1 MDKVY
6 TVDEISAVVSEVI
19 NDYYSNIKKV
29 ILFGSYARG
38 EEDEYSDIDLFV
50 CDSPDFVRLQTF
62 GFMSEIKEKLNKNV
76 DLFVEKNVDKKSEFY
91 KNILSDGVVIY
102 G

>member
-1 MDKVY
+1 
-6 TVDEISAVVSEVI
+6 
-19 NDYYSNIKKV
+19 
-29 ILFGSYARG
+29 
-38 EEDEYSDIDLFV
+38 
-50 CDSPDFVRLQTF
+50 
-62 GFMSEIKEKLNKNV
+62 MSEIKEKLNKNV